1 MALIEVE
8 TRINAP
14 VERVFDLAR
23 SIDAH
28 TSSTEH
34 TNERAVAGRTSG
46 LFELD
51 ETVTWE
57 AKHFGVKQLLTVK
70 MTAFDRPNFFEDK
83 LIKGS
88 FKSMTHRHSFQA
100 DGDVTVMKD
109 EFEFCAPLGFLGRIA
124 EKVFL
129 TKYMKWFIIR
139 RNEELKQ
146 MAESGEWR
154 QFLGSTPE
162 QSDQ

>member
-14 VERVFDLAR
+14 IERVFDLAR

-28 TSSTEH
+28 ASSTKN
-34 TNERAVAGRTSG
+34 TKERAVAGRTSG

-70 MTAFDRPNFFEDK
+70 MTAFDRPNFFEDR
-83 LIKGS
+83 LIKGA
-88 FKSMTHRHSFQA
+88 FKSMTHRHSFQV
-100 DGDVTVMKD
+100 DGDATVMKD
-109 EFEFCAPLGFLGRIA
+109 EFEFQAPMGFLGRIA

-129 TKYMKWFIIR
+129 TSYMKGFLVR

-146 MAESGEWR
+146 MAESDEWR
-154 QFLGSTPE
+154 RFLPE
-162 QSDQ
+162 SHAPER